1 MSFLPDAISGIV
13 SSYSTK
19 SKLKLRIELSLTINW
34 VIMIIQQIAL
44 IIIIVIVVEEALKD
58 EVDPLDQ

>member
-1 MSFLPDAISGIV
+1 MIV
-13 SSYSTK
+13 
-19 SKLKLRIELSLTINW
+19 
-34 VIMIIQQIAL
+34 QQIAL